1 MDGDLDHR
9 RLRPSRE
16 VLADVLRSRRVAVV
30 GASDNSR
37 WSLVSHQTATRYG
50 FPDQRFLVNRR
61 GEPAHG
67 TRTVASCREI
77 GEPIDVGLLLV
88 KGEALPDAI
97 RDAAAAGAS
106 GVVALA
112 SGFGETGADGA
123 RAQAALVELA
133 DELGLTLF
141 GPNCLGFVNYVDR
154 TAAWAAPPPV
164 PRADPGSIAL
174 VSQSGAIAIQLG
186 RFAAKQSI
194 RFSHVV
200 STGNEAMV
208 GTIDVAETL
217 VEDERVRCLALFV
230 ESIADVGRFDQ
241 FARRAAELEKPIVM
255 LKAGRSP
262 LTADLIASHTGSLAG
277 DDRVIDAALRQAGVV
292 RVDALEEL
300 VVTAGLITAIGRVGP
315 GKLGVVSISGGA
327 CDIAADAASALGTPL
342 ATFSEDTVH
351 RLTGGVEGRSAR
363 NPFDVTGAAVRGAE
377 LMGDAVEAVAA
388 DPDVALV
395 AVVDVLPDGDTVAEP
410 SARLEVLAAA
420 MRAAETPCVLVHQGT
435 QDVPADLASR
445 LTEIGAAP
453 WIAGIDRAL
462 TAAGHLMRRS
472 AWSAPNVSAAEPPL
486 DVEPRPFS
494 EWEALALLAENGIPT
509 VETRLASTTDEA
521 VAAARAVGYPVV
533 VKVSS
538 PGILHKSEVGGVAL
552 DLRDDDAVRTAFGR
566 VAARVA
572 DRSDVDGVV
581 VAPMRRGGVELIVG
595 VVNDL
600 AWGPMLAVGLGGIWV
615 EVLADSALRRL
626 PVGSADVEEMLA
638 ELRGRALLDGVR
650 GGTPADIGRLTDVVV
665 DIARLAGR
673 LGPRLESLEINPLR
687 VDGAVVEALDAALTW
702 R

>member
-1 MDGDLDHR
+1 VEGDPGQR
-9 RLRPSRE
+9 GMRPSRE
-16 VLADVLRSRRVAVV
+16 TLADVLRARKVALV

-37 WSLVSHQTATRYG
+37 WSHVSHATATRYG
-50 FPDQRFLVNRR
+50 FPDELFLVNRR

-67 TRTVASCREI
+67 RKTATSCREI

-88 KGEALPDAI
+88 KGESLPDAF

-106 GVVALA
+106 SVVALA
-112 SGFGETGADGA
+112 SGFSETGAAGA
-123 RAQAALVELA
+123 RAQDALVELA

-164 PRADPGSIAL
+164 PRAEPGAIAL

-200 STGNEAMV
+200 STGNEAMIGAV
-208 GTIDVAETL
+208 DVAEAL

-230 ESIADVGRFDQ
+230 ESIADVGRFDA
-241 FARRAAELEKPIVM
+241 FAARAAELEKPIVM

-277 DDRVIDAALRQAGVV
+277 DDRVIDAALRQAGIV
-292 RVDALEEL
+292 RVDSLEQL
-300 VVTAGLITAIGRVGP
+300 VVTAGLFTAVGRVGP

-327 CDIAADAASALGTPL
+327 CDIAADAAAALGTPL
-342 ATFSEDTVH
+342 ATFSDDTVR
-351 RLTGGVEGRSAR
+351 RLTGGAVERTAR

-410 SARLEVLAAA
+410 SARLEVLAGA
-420 MRAAETPCVLVHQGT
+420 MRVARAPCVLVHQVT
-435 QDVPADLASR
+435 QDVPADLAAR
-445 LTEIGAAP
+445 LTGMGAAP
-453 WIAGIDRAL
+453 WIAGIDRAV
-462 TAAGHLMRRS
+462 TAAGHLIRRS
-472 AWSAPNVSAAEPPL
+472 AWGPRPETRVETPL
-486 DVEPRPFS
+486 EVEPRPLS
-494 EWEALALLAENGIPT
+494 ELETLALLEANGIPT
-509 VETRLASTTDEA
+509 IETRLAATADEA
-521 VAAARAVGYPVV
+521 VAAARAIGYPVV
-533 VKVSS
+533 VKVACAA
-538 PGILHKSEVGGVAL
+538 ILHKSDVGGVAL
-552 DLRDDDAVRTAFGR
+552 DLRDDDAVRASFGR
-566 VAARVA
+566 VIERVA
-572 DRSDVDGVV
+572 DRSDIDGVV

-595 VVNDL
+595 VVNDA
-600 AWGPMLAVGLGGIWV
+600 AWGPVLAVGLGGIWV
-615 EVLADSALRRL
+615 EVLGDSALRRL
-626 PVGSADVEEMLA
+626 PVSRIDVEEMLS

-650 GGTPADIGRLTDVVV
+650 GGAPADVSRLTDVVV
-665 DIARLAGR
+665 DVARLALR
-673 LGPRLESLEINPLR
+673 LGPRLESIEINPLR
-687 VDGAVVEALDAALTW
+687 VDGAVVEALDGALTW